1 MWRGVFLKKF
11 CLLSG
16 IVLVISVITVLAI
29 AGSALAAGYGY
40 TEPAPESGDGISN
53 GSGFDG
59 EVGFGIGSAPN
70 SGDGIPDG
78 SGF

>member
-1 MWRGVFLKKF
+1 MRKIFTVLGLT
-11 CLLSG
+11 
-16 IVLVISVITVLAI
+16 LVIIVILVVTLA
-29 AGSALAAGYGY
+29 GTSLAAGNVYM
-40 TEPAPESGDGISN
+40 EPAPESGDGIPN

-59 EVGFGIGSAPN
+59 DVGFGPGPAPQ

>member
-1 MWRGVFLKKF
+1 MLKRLF
-11 CLLSG
+11 RLLG
-16 IVLVISVITVLAI
+16 LATVIIVILIVSIAGTVLA
-29 AGSALAAGYGY
+29 AGNGYM
-40 TEPAPESGDGISN
+40 EPAPESGDGVPN

-59 EVGFGIGSAPN
+59 DVGSGPGPAPN